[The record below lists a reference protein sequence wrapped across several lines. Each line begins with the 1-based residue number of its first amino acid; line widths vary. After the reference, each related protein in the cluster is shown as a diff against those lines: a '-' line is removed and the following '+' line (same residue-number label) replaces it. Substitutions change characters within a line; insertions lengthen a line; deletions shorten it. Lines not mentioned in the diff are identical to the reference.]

1 MIVALFCFSGVTIA
15 QETGQASFYSIR
27 FHGRKSSNGQEY
39 HRDSLTCAH
48 RTLPFGTLLLV
59 KNPKNNKSVIVKVT
73 DRGPHRKN
81 RIVDLSYEAAKRLD
95 MIQQGIATVEIME
108 WTFAPL
114 VSKLSFESAR
124 MMALPILQSKDI
136 YERLNLK
143 NELLK
148 R

>member
-1 MIVALFCFSGVTIA
+1 MIAALFCFSGVTFA
-15 QETGQASFYSIR
+15 QETGKASFYSHR
-27 FHGRKSSNGQEY
+27 FHGRKSSNGEEY